1 MDIGDRVV
9 ICESRHP
16 LYNFKGSVVGRRGPK
31 GPDDIW
37 LLVYVDDR
45 GRSFLIP
52 KSMVRIISEEEYRDA
67 RAGPFGG
74 KPRYN

>member
-1 MDIGDRVV
+1 MEIGDRVV

-37 LLVYVDDR
+37 LLVYVDNR
-45 GRSFLIP
+45 GRSYLIP
-52 KSMVRIISEEEYRDA
+52 RSMVRIISEEEDQGDRQ
-67 RAGPFGG
+67 GPFGG
-74 KPRYN
+74 KRRYN

>member
-52 KSMVRIISEEEYRDA
+52 KSMVRIISEEEDRDA

>member
-9 ICESRHP
+9 ICEPRHP
-16 LYNFKGSVVGRRGPK
+16 LFNFKGSVVGRRGPK

-37 LLVYVDDR
+37 LLVYVADR

-52 KSMVRIISEEEYRDA
+52 KSMVRGISPEEDRGDEV
-67 RAGPFGG
+67 GPFGG
-74 KPRYN
+74 KRSYN